1 MIPAGSGQEGQ
12 RRMTADPVPTEVA
25 HPAFPTEAGQ
35 APKAESSYRI
45 VRTLRLR
52 NDNHPGVL
60 GEVATAIGRAGGNL
74 GDIRTVERGT
84 RNVVRDMDVST
95 TDLAMLEQVLAAVR
109 EIPETHLID
118 VRDEVLRVHL
128 GGKLQIRPRY
138 PVRTVADLR
147 HVYTPGVAEVCRLI
161 EADPSVA
168 DRYTGIA
175 NSVAVVTDGT
185 AVLGLGNIGPVA
197 GMPVIEGKCALMS
210 QMVGIDAYPLLIQPG
225 PPQAIVDA
233 LVSISA
239 TFGAIQLEDFAA
251 PHCFEITPA
260 LQALVDIPVMHDD
273 QHGTATVVLAALL
286 RAAAM
291 TGQRLDQL
299 SAGVVG
305 LGAAGSAIA
314 QLLMH
319 HQGKP
324 VFGTGRTPDSLERL
338 RAAGGIAV
346 ELDELLA
353 RCDVIIAATAQP
365 GLLRPEQIRAG
376 QIIFAISNPLPEIEP
391 ERAMA
396 AGAALAV
403 DGAVVNNLLGFP
415 GLYRGALDTRAR
427 RFNTEMYVAAALAI
441 SSRAA
446 DGEVVPDSLDPA
458 VHKAVARAVARAAI
472 ETGVARTEPS
482 PDYFEESTRG
492 PL

>member
-1 MIPAGSGQEGQ
+1 MA
-12 RRMTADPVPTEVA
+12 ADLVTGKGT

-35 APKAESSYRI
+35 ASSSGSRYRI

-52 NDNHPGVL
+52 NENHPGVL

-74 GDIRTVERGT
+74 GDIRTVERGS

-95 TDLAMLEQVLAAVR
+95 TDLEMLEQVLAAIR
-109 EIPETHLID
+109 EIPETHLVD

-128 GGKLQIRPRY
+128 GGKLQIQPRY
-138 PVRTVADLR
+138 PVRSVADLR

-161 EADPSVA
+161 EGDPTVA

-185 AVLGLGNIGPVA
+185 AILGLGNIGPVA
-197 GMPVIEGKCALMS
+197 GMPVIEGKCALMA
-210 QMVGIDAYPLLIQPG
+210 QMVGISAYPLLITPG
-225 PPQAIVDA
+225 PPGEIVDA
-233 LVSISA
+233 LVRISA

-260 LQALVDIPVMHDD
+260 LQARVAIPVMHDD
-273 QHGTATVVLAALL
+273 QHGTATVVLAAVL

-291 TGQRLDQL
+291 TGHRLQDL
-299 SAGVVG
+299 TAGVIG

-319 HQGKP
+319 QQGKP
-324 VFGTGRTPDSLERL
+324 VLGTGRTPDSLERL
-338 RAAGGIAV
+338 RQAGGQAV

-353 RCDVIIAATAQP
+353 RCDVVIAATAQP
-365 GLLRPEQIRAG
+365 GLLRPEQIRPG
-376 QIIFAISNPLPEIEP
+376 QIIFAISNPIPEIEP
-391 ERAMA
+391 DRAMA
-396 AGAALAV
+396 AGAAIAV

-415 GLYRGALDTRAR
+415 GLYRGALDTRAS

-441 SSRAA
+441 AA
-446 DGEVVPDSLDPA
+446 QATDGEVVPDSLDPR
-458 VHKAVARAVARAAI
+458 VHMAVARKVARAAL

-482 PDYFEESTRG
+482 PDYFESIEAK
-492 PL
+492 LL

>member
-1 MIPAGSGQEGQ
+1 MSAEPKIASTGHS
-12 RRMTADPVPTEVA
+12 
-25 HPAFPTEAGQ
+25 AFPTEAGQ
-35 APKAESSYRI
+35 PSAAESSYRI
-45 VRTLRLR
+45 VRTLRVR
-52 NDNHPGVL
+52 NDNRPGVL

-74 GDIRTVERGT
+74 GDIRTVERGS

-95 TDLAMLEQVLAAVR
+95 TDLAMLELVLAAIR
-109 EIPETHLID
+109 EIPDTHLLD

-128 GGKLQIRPRY
+128 GGKLQIKPRY
-138 PVRTVADLR
+138 PVRSVADLR

-161 EADPSVA
+161 EGDPSVA

-197 GMPVIEGKCALMS
+197 GMPVIEGKCALMA
-210 QMVGIDAYPLLIQPG
+210 QMVGIDAYPLLVRPG
-225 PPQAIVDA
+225 PSDSIVDA
-233 LVSISA
+233 LVRISP

-260 LQALVDIPVMHDD
+260 LQERVDIPVMHDD
-273 QHGTATVVLAALL
+273 QHGTATVVLAAVL
-286 RAAAM
+286 RGATM
-291 TGQRLDQL
+291 TGQSLQDL
-299 SAGVVG
+299 TAGVVG

-319 HQGKP
+319 HQGKA
-324 VFGTGRTPDSLERL
+324 VLGTGRTPDSLDRL
-338 RAAGGIAV
+338 REGGGIAV
-346 ELDELLA
+346 ELDELMA
-353 RCDVIIAATAQP
+353 RCDVVIAATAQP
-365 GLLRPEQIRAG
+365 GLLRPDQIRPG

-441 SSRAA
+441 ASRAR
-446 DGEVVPDSLDPA
+446 DGEVVPDSLDRE
-458 VHKAVARAVARAAI
+458 VHMAVAKAVARAAI

-482 PDYFEESTRG
+482 PDYFEATSSRQ
-492 PL
+492 P

>member
-1 MIPAGSGQEGQ
+1 MA
-12 RRMTADPVPTEVA
+12 ADLVTGEVT
-25 HPAFPTEAGQ
+25 HSAFPTEGGQ
-35 APKAESSYRI
+35 ASSSGSHYRI

-52 NDNHPGVL
+52 NENHPGVL

-74 GDIRTVERGT
+74 GDIRTVERGS

-95 TDLAMLEQVLAAVR
+95 TDLEMLEQVLAAIR
-109 EIPETHLID
+109 EIPETQLLD

-128 GGKLQIRPRY
+128 GGKLEIKPRY
-138 PVRTVADLR
+138 PVRSVADLR

-161 EADPSVA
+161 EGDPTVA
-168 DRYTGIA
+168 DHYTGIA

-197 GMPVIEGKCALMS
+197 GMPVIEGKCALMA
-210 QMVGIDAYPLLIQPG
+210 QMVGISAYPLLIEPG
-225 PPQAIVDA
+225 PPSEIVDA
-233 LVSISA
+233 LVRISA

-260 LQALVDIPVMHDD
+260 LQARVDIPVMHDD
-273 QHGTATVVLAALL
+273 QHGTATVVLAAVL

-291 TGQRLDQL
+291 TGHRLQDL
-299 SAGVVG
+299 TAGVVG

-319 HQGKP
+319 HQGKE
-324 VFGTGRTPDSLERL
+324 VLGTGRTPDSLERL
-338 RAAGGIAV
+338 RQAGGRAV
-346 ELDELLA
+346 ELDELLG
-353 RCDVIIAATAQP
+353 RCDVVIAATAQP
-365 GLLRPEQIRAG
+365 GLLRPEQIRPG
-376 QIIFAISNPLPEIEP
+376 QIIFAISNPIPEIEP
-391 ERAMA
+391 ARAMA

-427 RFNTEMYVAAALAI
+427 QFNTEMYVAAALAI
-441 SSRAA
+441 AA
-446 DGEVVPDSLDPA
+446 QARDGEVVPDSLDPR
-458 VHKAVARAVARAAI
+458 VHMAVARAVARAALT
-472 ETGVARTEPS
+472 TGVARTEPA
-482 PDYFEESTRG
+482 PDYFEAGEG
-492 PL
+492 QPL

>member
-1 MIPAGSGQEGQ
+1 
-12 RRMTADPVPTEVA
+12 MTADPVPTAVV

-109 EIPETHLID
+109 AIPETHLVD

-233 LVSISA
+233 LASISA

-260 LQALVDIPVMHDD
+260 LQDRVDIPVMHDD

-286 RAAAM
+286 RAAAL
-291 TGQRLDQL
+291 TGLEL
-299 SAGVVG
+299 GTLTAGVIG
-305 LGAAGSAIA
+305 LGAAGSAVA
-314 QLLMH
+314 QLLMRY
-319 HQGKP
+319 QDRP
-324 VFGTGRTPDSLERL
+324 VLGTGRTPDSVLRL
-338 RAAGGIAV
+338 TESGGEAV
-346 ELDELLA
+346 EMDELMA
-353 RCDVIIAATAQP
+353 RADVVIATTAQP
-365 GLLRPEQIRAG
+365 GLIRPEQIRPG
-376 QIIFAISNPLPEIEP
+376 QIIFALSNPLPEIEP
-391 ERAMA
+391 KRAMD
-396 AGAALAV
+396 AGAILAV
-403 DGAVVNNLLGFP
+403 DGSVVNNLLGFP
-415 GLYRGALDTRAR
+415 GLYRGVLDTRAST
-427 RFNTEMYVAAALAI
+427 FNTEMYLAAAGAIARLAQ
-441 SSRAA
+441 
-446 DGEVVPDSLDPA
+446 DDEVVPDSLDPR
-458 VHKAVARAVARAAI
+458 VHLRVARAVAKAAVQ
-472 ETGVARTEPS
+472 TGVARVEPL
-482 PDYFEESTRG
+482 PDYYDEVERSG
-492 PL
+492 N

>member
-1 MIPAGSGQEGQ
+1 
-12 RRMTADPVPTEVA
+12 MTAEPKIASTGQS
-25 HPAFPTEAGQ
+25 AFPTEARQ
-35 APKAESSYRI
+35 PAAAESSYRI
-45 VRTLRLR
+45 VRTLRVR
-52 NDNHPGVL
+52 NDNRPGVL
-60 GEVATAIGRAGGNL
+60 GEVATAIGKAGGNL
-74 GDIRTVERGT
+74 GDIRTVERGS

-95 TDLAMLEQVLAAVR
+95 TDLAMLELVLAAIR
-109 EIPETHLID
+109 EIPDTHLLD

-128 GGKLQIRPRY
+128 GGKLQIKPRY
-138 PVRTVADLR
+138 PVRSVADLR

-161 EADPSVA
+161 EGDPSVA

-197 GMPVIEGKCALMS
+197 GMPVIEGKCALMA
-210 QMVGIDAYPLLIQPG
+210 QMVGIDAYPLLVQPG
-225 PPQAIVDA
+225 SSEAIVDA
-233 LVSISA
+233 LVRISP

-260 LQALVDIPVMHDD
+260 LQERVDIPVMHDD
-273 QHGTATVVLAALL
+273 QHGTATVVLAAVL
-286 RAAAM
+286 RGAMM
-291 TGQRLDQL
+291 TGQRLEDL
-299 SAGVVG
+299 TAGVVG

-324 VFGTGRTPDSLERL
+324 VLGTGRTPDSLDRL
-338 RAAGGIAV
+338 REGGGIAV
-346 ELDELLA
+346 ELDELMA
-353 RCDVIIAATAQP
+353 RCDVVIAATAQP
-365 GLLRPEQIRAG
+365 GLLRPDQIRPG

-415 GLYRGALDTRAR
+415 GLYRGVLDTRAR
-427 RFNTEMYVAAALAI
+427 CFNTEMYVAAALAI
-441 SSRAA
+441 ASRAR
-446 DGEVVPDSLDPA
+446 DGEVVPDSLDPE
-458 VHKAVARAVARAAI
+458 VHMAVARAVARAAV

-482 PDYFEESTRG
+482 PDYFEATSSRQ
-492 PL
+492 P